1 MLNKLI
7 LIENDK
13 SYQFSNEKSLV
24 EHLMGSNYYNQ
35 SENEKLEQMQLN
47 ALAKCLGTNLEIL
60 KVDKENEKKERIDV
74 KNKFVIYD
82 EKTYILSLLLTQRA
96 TLLESTDSN
105 IFTGGLDKTEIQDNY
120 IIVNTFAEKLL
131 DKYINN

>member
-24 EHLMGSNYYNQ
+24 EHLMGNNYYNQ

-82 EKTYILSLLLTQRA
+82 EKTYVLSLLLTQRA
-96 TLLESTDSN
+96 MLLESTDSN
-105 IFTGGLDKTEIQDNY
+105 IFTGGLDKTEIKDNY

-131 DKYINN
+131 DQYINN

>member
-24 EHLMGSNYYNQ
+24 EHLMGNNYYNQ

-82 EKTYILSLLLTQRA
+82 EKTYVLSLLLTQRA
-96 TLLESTDSN
+96 MLLESTDSN
-105 IFTGGLDKTEIQDNY
+105 IFTGGLDKTEIKDNY
-120 IIVNTFAEKLL
+120 IIVDTFAEKLL
-131 DKYINN
+131 DQYINN

>member
-1 MLNKLI
+1 MLNKII

-24 EHLMGSNYYNQ
+24 EHLMGNNYYNQ

-82 EKTYILSLLLTQRA
+82 EKTYVLSLLLTQRA
-96 TLLESTDSN
+96 MLLESTDSN
-105 IFTGGLDKTEIQDNY
+105 IFTGGLDKTEIKDNY

-131 DKYINN
+131 DQYINN